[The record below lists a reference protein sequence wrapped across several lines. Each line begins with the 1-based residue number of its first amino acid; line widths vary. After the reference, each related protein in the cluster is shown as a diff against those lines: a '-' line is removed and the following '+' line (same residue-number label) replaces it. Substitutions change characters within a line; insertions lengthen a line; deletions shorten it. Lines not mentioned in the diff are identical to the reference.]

1 MIITID
7 GPTGVGKSS
16 VSKRLSKKLGILYLE
31 SGALYRALAYKSE
44 GILSNARLK
53 IPSLEQSERPPR
65 ITESFI
71 KKMLQNTKIHVQGQ
85 KGKISVILDGT
96 CVDAYL
102 RDEKIGNRA
111 SEISQMKCVREFLLH
126 VQRDC
131 AKENDLIAEGRD
143 MGTVVFPEAQ
153 YKFYLEAKPQIRVQ
167 RRFLELEK
175 KRHRVNLDKIKKNLH
190 ERDKKD
196 TEREI
201 SPLKVPEGAHL
212 IDTSGLS
219 LDEVVQKI
227 VDAINKKRNMD
238 PSAALSG

>member
-31 SGALYRALAYKSE
+31 SGALYRALAYKSLKQK
-44 GILSNARLK
+44 LSL
-53 IPSLEQSERPPR
+53 
-65 ITESFI
+65 TEAFI

-131 AKENDLIAEGRD
+131 AKENDLIAEGRY

>member
-31 SGALYRALAYKSE
+31 SGALYRALAYKSLKQK
-44 GILSNARLK
+44 LSL
-53 IPSLEQSERPPR
+53 
-65 ITESFI
+65 TEAFI

>member
-31 SGALYRALAYKSE
+31 SGALYRALAYKSLKQK
-44 GILSNARLK
+44 LSL
-53 IPSLEQSERPPR
+53 
-65 ITESFI
+65 TEDFI
-71 KKMLQNTKIHVQGQ
+71 KKMLQNTKIHVQDQ

-96 CVDAYL
+96 RVDAYL

-111 SEISQMKCVREFLLH
+111 SEISQMKCVREYLLH

-153 YKFYLEAKPQIRVQ
+153 YKFYLEAKPQVRVQ

-175 KRHRVNLDKIKKNLH
+175 KKHDVSLDKIKKNLQ

-201 SPLKVPEGAHL
+201 SPLKVPEGAHI
-212 IDTSGLS
+212 IDTSLLS

-227 VDAINKKRNMD
+227 VDTVNKK
-238 PSAALSG
+238 

>member
-31 SGALYRALAYKSE
+31 SGALYRALAYKSLKQK
-44 GILSNARLK
+44 LSL
-53 IPSLEQSERPPR
+53 
-65 ITESFI
+65 TEDFI
-71 KKMLQNTKIHVQGQ
+71 KKMLQNTKIHVQDQ

-96 CVDAYL
+96 RVDAYL